1 MEPINPTYVKTFAP
15 PVMEARRWIAGQQ
28 FSAERPLINLSQA
41 APVDP
46 PPEGLVRAMTEAM
59 INDPTSHLYGPV
71 LGMDALRAEL
81 AQQWS
86 AGYGG
91 AIAPGQVA
99 ITAGCNQAF
108 TAVMSTLAGA
118 GDEVILPLPFYFNH
132 KMWLDMEGVRAVY
145 LPTGD
150 DLLPDPDRAAALIT
164 PRTRAIVLISPNN
177 PAGVEYPAALLRA
190 FYDLAQR
197 HNIALVVDETYR
209 DFHSGAGAPHDLFA
223 DPDWER
229 TLIHLYSFS
238 KAYRLTGH
246 RVGAIM
252 AGAARLAE
260 VEKFLD
266 TVAICPP
273 QVGQI
278 GALWGMRNLG
288 PWLAGE
294 RAEILARRDTVRRE
308 FARLPDWRLL
318 GCGAYFAY
326 VQHPFAMASDALAQ
340 RMVADAALLVLPG
353 TMFGPSRAEGGTG
366 QAEAT
371 LRIAFANADQAG
383 LVRVVDRLAGLD
395 P

>member
-86 AGYGG
+86 AAYGG
-91 AIAPGQVA
+91 AITPGQVA

-209 DFHSGAGAPHDLFA
+209 DFHSSAGAPHDLFA

-353 TMFGPSRAEGGTG
+353 TMFGPSRAQGGTG